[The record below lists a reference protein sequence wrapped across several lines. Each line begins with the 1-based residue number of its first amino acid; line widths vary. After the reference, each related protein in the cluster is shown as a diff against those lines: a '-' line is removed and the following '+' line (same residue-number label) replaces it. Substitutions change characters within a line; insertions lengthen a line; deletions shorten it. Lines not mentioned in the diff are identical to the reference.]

1 MSVQIARRHFNVT
14 EYYRMTEAGIL
25 SESDRVELI
34 DGEVIEMSPIGS
46 RHAACVDRL
55 TQVFCLLV
63 GQHFI
68 VRVQNPIRLDEYSE
82 PQPDLCLLQPR
93 ADFYA
98 QAHPTPVDVLL
109 VVEVADSSAGF
120 DREVKLPLYAQASVP
135 EVWIVNLPA
144 DTVEVYAQPA
154 SGKYQKALELKR
166 GEVIN
171 SETIPQLSL
180 AANAVLGEI

>member
-14 EYYRMTEAGIL
+14 EYYRMAETGIL

-34 DGEVIEMSPIGS
+34 DGEVVEMSPIGS

-55 TQVFCLLV
+55 NQVFCLLL
-63 GQHFI
+63 GKHLI
-68 VRVQNPIRLDEYSE
+68 VRVQNPVRLDEYSE

-98 QAHPTPVDVLL
+98 QAHPTPADVLL
-109 VVEVADSSAGF
+109 VVDVADSSAGF

-135 EVWIVNLPA
+135 EVWLVNLPA
-144 DTVEVYAQPA
+144 ETVEIYAQPSA
-154 SGKYQKALELKR
+154 GKYQKSREFKH
-166 GEVIN
+166 GEIIS
-171 SETIPQLSL
+171 SETISQLSL
-180 AANAVLGEI
+180 AADAVLGEI

>member
-14 EYYRMTEAGIL
+14 EYYRMAETGIL

-55 TQVFCLLV
+55 NQALSLFAGKHL
-63 GQHFI
+63 I

-82 PQPDLCLLQPR
+82 PQPDLCLLQRR

-98 QAHPTPVDVLL
+98 QAHPTPADVLL

-120 DREVKLPLYAQASVP
+120 DREVKLPLYAQESVP
-135 EVWIVNLPA
+135 EMWLINLWG
-144 DTVEVYAQPA
+144 DTVEIYSQP
-154 SGKYQKALELKR
+154 SGGTYQKSRELKR
-166 GEVIN
+166 GEIIT
-171 SETIPQLSL
+171 SETIAQLSL
-180 AANAVLGEI
+180 AANDVLGEV

>member
-14 EYYRMTEAGIL
+14 EYYRMAETGIL

-55 TQVFCLLV
+55 NQLLSLLL
-63 GQHFI
+63 GKHLI

-98 QAHPTPVDVLL
+98 QAHPTPADVLL

-135 EVWIVNLPA
+135 ELWIIDLPA
-144 DTVEVYAQPA
+144 DTVEIYAQP
-154 SGKYQKALELKR
+154 SGRKCQKSRKLKR
-166 GEVIN
+166 GEIIS
-171 SETIPQLSL
+171 SETVSQLSL

>member
-25 SESDRVELI
+25 SESDRVELL

-55 TQVFCLLV
+55 TQVFCLLL

-98 QAHPTPVDVLL
+98 QAHPTPADVLL
-109 VVEVADSSAGF
+109 VIEVADSSAGF

-135 EVWIVNLPA
+135 EVWLINLSA
-144 DTVEVYAQPA
+144 DTVEIYVLP
-154 SGKYQKALELKR
+154 SGGKYQKSRDLKR
-166 GEVIN
+166 GEVVN

-180 AANAVLGEI
+180 AANDLLGEV

>member
-25 SESDRVELI
+25 SESDQVELI

-55 TQVFCLLV
+55 NRLLNRFA
-63 GQHFI
+63 GDGAI

-82 PQPDLCLLQPR
+82 PQPDLCLLKPR

-98 QAHPTPVDVLL
+98 EGHPTPADVLL
-109 VVEVADSSAGF
+109 VVEVADSSVGF
-120 DREVKLPLYAQASVP
+120 DREVKLPLYAQVLIP
-135 EVWIVNLPA
+135 EAWLVNLAA
-144 DTVEVYAQPA
+144 DAVEIYSQP
-154 SGKYQKALELKR
+154 SGGKYQKSLELKR

-171 SETIPQLSL
+171 SETISQLSL

>member
-55 TQVFCLLV
+55 TQVLCLLL
-63 GQHFI
+63 GKHLI

-82 PQPDLCLLQPR
+82 PQPDLCLLLPR
-93 ADFYA
+93 PDFYA
-98 QAHPTPVDVLL
+98 QAHPTPADVLL

-135 EVWIVNLPA
+135 EVWIINLPA
-144 DTVEVYAQPA
+144 DTVEIYAQP
-154 SGKYQKALELKR
+154 SGGKYQKSRELKR
-166 GEVIN
+166 GETIN
-171 SETIPQLSL
+171 SETISQLSI
-180 AANAVLGEI
+180 AANDVLGEV

>member
-46 RHAACVDRL
+46 RHAGCVNRL
-55 TQVFCLLV
+55 TMLLTGKL
-63 GQHFI
+63 GQAAI
-68 VRVQNPIRLDEYSE
+68 LSVQNPIRLDEYSE

-98 QAHPTPVDVLL
+98 QAHPTSADVLL
-109 VVEVADSSAGF
+109 VSEVADSSAGF

-135 EVWIVNLPA
+135 EVWIINLPA
-144 DTVEVYAQPA
+144 DTVEIYVQP
-154 SGKYQKALELKR
+154 SGGNYQKSRELKR
-166 GEVIN
+166 GELID
-171 SETIPQLSL
+171 SETLPQLSL

>member
-1 MSVQIARRHFNVT
+1 
-14 EYYRMTEAGIL
+14 MTEAGIL

-55 TQVFCLLV
+55 NQILCLLL
-63 GQHFI
+63 GKHLI

-98 QAHPTPVDVLL
+98 QAHPTPADVLL

-135 EVWIVNLPA
+135 EVWLINLPA
-144 DTVEVYAQPA
+144 DSVEIYAQP
-154 SGKYQKALELKR
+154 SGGKYQKSRELKR
-166 GEVIN
+166 GEIII
-171 SETIPQLSL
+171 SETISQLSL
-180 AANAVLGEI
+180 AANTVLGEI